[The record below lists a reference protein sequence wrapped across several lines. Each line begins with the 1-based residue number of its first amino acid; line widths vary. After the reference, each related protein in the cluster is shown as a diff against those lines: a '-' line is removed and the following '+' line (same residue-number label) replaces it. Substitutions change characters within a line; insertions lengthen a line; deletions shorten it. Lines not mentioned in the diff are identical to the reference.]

1 MQPYGFY
8 QALAKHFPRQKWW
21 KGGKFEIIVGAIL
34 TQNTSW
40 NNVEIA
46 LENLKKA
53 DMLNIEKLASADLN
67 SIKKLI
73 KPAGF
78 YNQKA
83 RYIRIISKHLLDNF
97 NGDLN
102 KFFKRPVWRIR
113 EELLSLNG
121 IGNETADSILL
132 YAGNKPV
139 FVVDAYTKRVSH
151 RMGITHEKK
160 YHELQ
165 KSFESNMPHNTKLF
179 KEFHGLI
186 VEHAKK
192 YCKKKPECRICPVA
206 GACKSRK
213 V

>member
-8 QALAKHFPRQKWW
+8 QALSKHFPKQKWW
-21 KGGKFEIIVGAIL
+21 KGGKFEIIIGAIL

-53 DMLNIEKLASADLN
+53 DMLNIEKLANTDLN

-78 YNQKA
+78 YSQKSK
-83 RYIRIISKHLLDNF
+83 YIRTISKHLLDNF
-97 NGDLN
+97 GGNLN
-102 KFFKRPVWRIR
+102 KFFNRPVWRIR

-139 FVVDAYTKRVSH
+139 FVVDAYTKRISH
-151 RMGITHEKK
+151 RMGMTKEKK
-160 YHELQ
+160 YSELQ
-165 KSFESNMPHNTKLF
+165 KVFESNIPHDMKLF
-179 KEFHGLI
+179 KEFHALI

-192 YCKKKPECRICPVA
+192 YCKKNPECKICPVA
-206 GACKSRK
+206 GGCKSRK
-213 V
+213 I